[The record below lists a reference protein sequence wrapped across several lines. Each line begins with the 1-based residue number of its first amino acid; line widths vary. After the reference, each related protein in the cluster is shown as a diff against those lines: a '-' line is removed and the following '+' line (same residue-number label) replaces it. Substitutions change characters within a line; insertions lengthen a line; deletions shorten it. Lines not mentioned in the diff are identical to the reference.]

1 RPIAERLKLE
11 VKTAARLT
19 RNPAPGVTGVLANPK
34 FLAALFSPDSVE
46 KKRNTEAIDLGASQL
61 VSGRITQYT
70 PTRTLPFADVSAAV
84 RTRLQQQRGAEMAR
98 KEGAE
103 KLAAWKASPDSAAL
117 PAALVI
123 SREQSQ
129 QLSAPIV
136 SAALSAD
143 ISAAPAL
150 VGVDLGAQGY
160 AIVKVLKVL
169 PRQAPVAAQAQQDQ
183 TQYTQWWAS
192 AESLAY
198 YNILRDRFKANIK
211 VARPAEQK
219 AGA

>member
-1 RPIAERLKLE
+1 M
-11 VKTAARLT
+11 VGHDGD
-19 RNPAPGVTGVLANPK
+19 N
-34 FLAALFSPDSVE
+34 FLGGRDFDW
-46 KKRNTEAIDLGASQL
+46 AIVDWILGEL
-61 VSGRITQYT
+61 
-70 PTRTLPFADVSAAV
+70 
-84 RTRLQQQRGAEMAR
+84 AR
-98 KEGAE
+98 KDGAD
-103 KLAAWKASPDSAAL
+103 KLAAWKAKPDTAVL

-129 QLSAPIV
+129 QFPLPIV

-143 ISAAPAL
+143 LSTAPAL

-169 PRQAPVAAQAQQDQ
+169 PRPTPVAAQVQQDQ
-183 TQYTQWWAS
+183 NQYTQWWTS

-198 YNILRDRFKANIK
+198 YNILRDRFKATIK
-211 VARPAEQK
+211 VERPTERK